1 MRDQEITHAK
11 ESLRLALERH
21 EQARQYYSNLIVE
34 FAQDAGEVDAF
45 VNGLYDLGVARAA
58 VDAARLRLKLM
69 GDEESVLSLQAEHR
83 RRYPQSPEITERIN
97 DLGTLEEAESEA
109 IDAEVRF
116 QEADRN
122 SQAFSG
128 HFAAGRIGVGDMFL
142 VLKELAEADAE
153 RKIVHARIS
162 LIKWMKQRAQDEIE
176 DVPGTQETDDSVV
189 M

>member
-1 MRDQEITHAK
+1 MKLADAEEA
-11 ESLRLALERH
+11 LRAALERH
-21 EQARQYYSNLIVE
+21 EQARLHYSKLTLE
-34 FAQDAGEVDAF
+34 FAGEVVEGELF
-45 VNGLYDLGVARAA
+45 VEGLYALGVARAT

-69 GDEESVLSLQAEHR
+69 DAEDSVLEIQAEHR
-83 RRYPQSPEITERIN
+83 RRHPLSPEITERIN

-109 IDAEVRF
+109 IEAEVRF

-122 SQAFSG
+122 SKEFSE

-153 RKIVHARIS
+153 RKIVQARIS
-162 LIKWMKQRAQDEIE
+162 LIKLMKDKERGGLGEGSSEQS
-176 DVPGTQETDDSVV
+176 TDDSIV

>member
-1 MRDQEITHAK
+1 MKHQEMTHAK
-11 ESLRLALERH
+11 ELLRLALERH
-21 EQARQYYSNLIVE
+21 EQARQYYSRLIVE
-34 FAQDAGEVDAF
+34 FAQDAGEVGAF

-58 VDAARLRLKLM
+58 VDASRLRLKLM
-69 GDEESVLSLQAEHR
+69 GDEESVLMLQAEHR

-122 SQAFSG
+122 SRAFSE

-153 RKIVHARIS
+153 RKIVQTRIS
-162 LIKWMKQRAQDEIE
+162 LIKLMRQKAQDEIN
-176 DVPGTQETDDSVV
+176 DVRGTQEMDDSIV

>member
-1 MRDQEITHAK
+1 MRLDPVSRPYA
-11 ESLRLALERH
+11 ALLTFAYVLNR
-21 EQARQYYSNLIVE
+21 EQRVLWSSRSVLW
-34 FAQDAGEVDAF
+34 EVSEMDAF
-45 VNGLYDLGVARAA
+45 VNGLYDLGVARAD

-69 GDEESVLSLQAEHR
+69 GNEESVLTLQAEHR
-83 RRYPQSPEITERIN
+83 RRYPHSPEIKERIN

-122 SQAFSG
+122 SQVFSE

-153 RKIVHARIS
+153 RKIVQARIS
-162 LIKWMKQRAQDEIE
+162 LINWMMQKAQDEIE
-176 DVPGTQETDDSVV
+176 DASGTQETDDSIV